1 MNATAAD
8 YWVHNLSPF
17 LLRFPESWPLIGGAG
32 IRYYGLAYIL
42 GAVAGYYL
50 LLQYYRKGRSPF
62 NSDQLSVL
70 ILALM
75 AGVLIGGRVG
85 YVLFYGLQDFFHNPL
100 SIFAVWQGGMASHG
114 GFIGVAIAV
123 ILFSKKHK
131 YPTLAT
137 GDLVVSAAVP
147 GLFLGRL
154 ANFINGEL
162 WGRITEVPWA
172 VIFPHGGWVPRHPS
186 QLYEAFLEGLIL
198 FAFLQWRLWKSS
210 ILKRHPGRLSGEF
223 LVGYSVFRFVC
234 EFFREPDA
242 SLIAGLSRGQ
252 FYSLFTLLIGVC
264 LIGFAIKSSEKV
276 ASIKA

>member
-8 YWVHNLSPF
+8 HWVHNLSPF

-50 LLQYYRKGRSPF
+50 LLLYHRKGRSPF
-62 NSDQLSVL
+62 NSDQLSVM

-75 AGVLIGGRVG
+75 AGVLIGGRIG
-85 YVLFYGLQDFFHNPL
+85 FVLFYGLQDFLQNPL
-100 SIFAVWQGGMASHG
+100 SIVAVWKGGMASHG

-123 ILFSKKHK
+123 IWFSRQHK
-131 YPTLAT
+131 FPPLST

-147 GLFLGRL
+147 GLFLGRI

-162 WGRITEVPWA
+162 WGRITDVPWA
-172 VIFPHGGWVPRHPS
+172 VIFPQGGWVPRHPS
-186 QLYEAFLEGLIL
+186 QLYEALLEGLVL
-198 FAFLQWRLWKSS
+198 FTFLQWRLWKTS
-210 ILKRHPGRLSGEF
+210 ILQKHPGRLSGEF
-223 LVGYSVFRFVC
+223 LVGYSILRFFC

-252 FYSLFTLLIGVC
+252 FYSILSLIAGVG
-264 LIGFAIKSSEKV
+264 LMAFAIKTSRKT
-276 ASIKA
+276 ASNQA

>member
-1 MNATAAD
+1 MRLGPMGFSAFQRIQAIPLFTTKSSHRPEKLILASASLSSLNASKMNATAAD

-137 GDLVVSAAVP
+137 GDLVVSAAPPEKAGSIPVALSLVIALWALI
-147 GLFLGRL
+147 GAL
-154 ANFINGEL
+154 AL
-162 WGRITEVPWA
+162 VT
-172 VIFPHGGWVPRHPS
+172 VPRAARP
-186 QLYEAFLEGLIL
+186 A
-198 FAFLQWRLWKSS
+198 
-210 ILKRHPGRLSGEF
+210 
-223 LVGYSVFRFVC
+223 
-234 EFFREPDA
+234 
-242 SLIAGLSRGQ
+242 AGLTGAA
-252 FYSLFTLLIGVC
+252 G
-264 LIGFAIKSSEKV
+264 AAAAEP
-276 ASIKA
+276 AA